1 MPSVGFE
8 VRSADRRLPA
18 LLMGVGNVARGA
30 RREVHSGALL
40 VFEGGRTNRAPRPG
54 VYAFS
59 IEFGSDA
66 VAAAAA
72 NWMWSQLQGHTAQL
86 RVGGEDVPVQHG
98 AIKAAF
104 LAAVGRAAD

>member
-18 LLMGVGNVARGA
+18 LLMGVGHVAPR
-30 RREVHSGALL
+30 
-40 VFEGGRTNRAPRPG
+40 RAPRPG

-59 IEFGSDA
+59 LEFGSDA

-72 NWMWSQLQGHTAQL
+72 NWMWSQLQGHAARL
-86 RVGGEDVPVQHG
+86 RVGGEDVPVHHG

-104 LAAVGRAAD
+104 LAAVGRAAG